1 MKIFDPAVPYSTF
14 ENTSVFSII
23 DAVKQGVRFSHFS
36 TFANKS
42 PFSLSEWSGFL
53 HISERTMQ
61 RYQRYKKKFE
71 PLQSEKIIEIVLV
84 FKKGIEVFGSE
95 QNFYTWLDTTNIS
108 LGKQKPKQLF
118 DNSFGINLLKDELTK
133 IEHGVLA

>member
-1 MKIFDPAVPYSTF
+1 MKIFDPAVPYTAI
-14 ENTSVFSII
+14 ENTSVFSIM
-23 DAVKQGVRFSHFS
+23 DAIKQGVRFSLFS
-36 TFANKS
+36 TFASKS

-61 RYQRYKKKFE
+61 RYQRDKKKFE

-95 QNFYTWLDTTNIS
+95 KNFYIWLDTANIS
-108 LGKQKPKQLF
+108 LGNQKPKQLF

-133 IEHGVLA
+133 IEHGILA